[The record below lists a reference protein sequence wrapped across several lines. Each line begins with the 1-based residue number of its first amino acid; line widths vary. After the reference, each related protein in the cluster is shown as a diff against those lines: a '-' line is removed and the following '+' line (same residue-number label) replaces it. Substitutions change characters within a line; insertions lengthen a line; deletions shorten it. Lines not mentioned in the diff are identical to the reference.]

1 MFANNSYADITFLC
15 KDVETIDIN
24 ELCNLNQIDSVSCFG
39 LLYLLKDPL
48 SFLNVI
54 TKIKT
59 LNMIVLETVNY
70 NELKDKVIKI
80 DNHSIKLNKIDEIK
94 NIFIKNDWQLKYE
107 KNIKLNELDQKINSK
122 LIFGDRVV
130 LVFER

>member
-1 MFANNSYADITFLC
+1 
-15 KDVETIDIN
+15 
-24 ELCNLNQIDSVSCFG
+24 LNQIDSVSCFG

-48 SFLNVI
+48 SFLNMI

-59 LNMIVLETVNY
+59 LNMFVLETVNY
-70 NELKDKVIKI
+70 NELKDRVVKI

>member
-1 MFANNSYADITFLC
+1 MFANNSYVDITFLC
-15 KDVETIDIN
+15 KDIETIDID
-24 ELCNLNQIDSVSCFG
+24 ELCYLNQIDSVSCFG

-48 SFLNVI
+48 SFLNMI

-59 LNMIVLETVNY
+59 LNMFVLETVNY
-70 NELKDKVIKI
+70 NELKDKVVKI